1 MSAEKPSLVTVLLD
15 DEPVPAEFYS
25 RDMNDLGEIMITE
38 SRMYEIID
46 LKDTDGRHTL
56 TLHVPEN
63 VSLYAFTFG
72 S

>member
-1 MSAEKPSLVTVLLD
+1 
-15 DEPVPAEFYS
+15 
-25 RDMNDLGEIMITE
+25 MNERGEILVQE
-38 SRMYEIID
+38 SRMYEILD
-46 LKDTDGRHTL
+46 LKNSDGRHTL